1 MAEISFTHKSL
12 VDGVDPC
19 GTSVF
24 QRYENAIDQL
34 CHDASRVTAGTILDA
49 DTVSGAGITAG
60 KHVWTTTSAAG
71 DDGNG
76 GQPPAPKNEYLRG
89 GDGAITTNLDIGLA
103 TKGRGAIVVCWG
115 WDSAGII
122 YSASYQVATKI
133 LNGGG
138 SDFYTALISRVGNSS
153 VTIAFSNVGGYLII
167 TFGSTSGAVQFVN
180 ILGGW

>member
-1 MAEISFTHKSL
+1 MGEISFTKESL
-12 VDGVDPC
+12 VDGVSPC

-76 GQPPAPKNEYLRG
+76 GQPPAPKPSASAGAGYFVYGVNCTWSG
-89 GDGAITTNLDIGLA
+89 GFTLA
-103 TKGRGAIVVCWG
+103 PAGGQWVFVYQLGGNWYVTFVAGGGQISNNDVRATVWG
-115 WDSAGII
+115 WR
-122 YSASYQVATKI
+122 
-133 LNGGG
+133 
-138 SDFYTALISRVGNSS
+138 TA
-153 VTIAFSNVGGYLII
+153 
-167 TFGSTSGAVQFVN
+167 Q
-180 ILGGW
+180 